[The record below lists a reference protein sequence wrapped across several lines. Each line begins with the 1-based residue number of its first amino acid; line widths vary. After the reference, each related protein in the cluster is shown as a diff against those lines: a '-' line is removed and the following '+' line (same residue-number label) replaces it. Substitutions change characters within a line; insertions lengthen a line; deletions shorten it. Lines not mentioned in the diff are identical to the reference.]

1 MNRFSE
7 HDALSYSTLSLPM
20 EKVLISEQTPY
31 QKIEVFKSDNRIGK
45 VLLLD
50 GIIQVTDSYEFA
62 YHEMM
67 VHVPMHIGVDIK
79 RVLVL

>member
-1 MNRFSE
+1 MNHYSE
-7 HDALSYSTLSLPM
+7 HDALAYSTLSLPI
-20 EKVLISEQTPY
+20 EKVLVSEQTPY
-31 QKIEVFKSDNRIGK
+31 QKIEVFESDSRIGK

-67 VHVPMHIGVDIK
+67 VHVPMHISE
-79 RVLVL
+79 RVRRILVL